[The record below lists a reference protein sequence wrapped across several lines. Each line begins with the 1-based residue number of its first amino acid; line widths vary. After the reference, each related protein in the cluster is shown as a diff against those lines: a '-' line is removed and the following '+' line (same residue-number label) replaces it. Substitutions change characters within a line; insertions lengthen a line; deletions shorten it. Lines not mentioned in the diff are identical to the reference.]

1 MSIEAFGFLA
11 GFACAVAGG
20 AVFLNLENWR
30 AIHRAYGR
38 KPDGARRGNA
48 LIWPSH

>member
-1 MSIEAFGFLA
+1 MSSEAFGFLA
-11 GFACAVAGG
+11 GFACVAVGG
-20 AVFLNLENWR
+20 VVFYYLEIWR
-30 AIHRAYGR
+30 AIQRAHGR